1 MNRTMTKPRN
11 RENRTKSTATGYTKI
26 ALFISPCEN
35 EQLRKLMQKGGYS
48 REEIFLHGMYDL
60 MGSSAS

>member
-1 MNRTMTKPRN
+1 MNRTMTKSRN